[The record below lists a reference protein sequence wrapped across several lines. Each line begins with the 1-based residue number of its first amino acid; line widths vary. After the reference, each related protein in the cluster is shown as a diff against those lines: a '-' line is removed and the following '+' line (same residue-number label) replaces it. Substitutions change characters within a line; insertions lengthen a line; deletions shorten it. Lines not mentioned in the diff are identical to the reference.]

1 MPEGAKPEGGNRKG
15 ASKADG
21 PKLPRVPLPVDG
33 IQVNTCKTI
42 GCENFGA
49 EPLPK
54 VSRGGVKAGESR
66 KADGFRV
73 DGHNTVKGWKR
84 LRCTKCGGHTT
95 FKSNAAIKE
104 EFDRITRPFARQ
116 AGPACQNPECSNFGL
131 DVASHPRLYHA
142 HGKTRYG
149 SPRWRCKACRRPVT
163 LKKVGRTE
171 RLTHENLNIF
181 RLLVLKNPIRSI
193 IKFTQL
199 NPKVIYDKI
208 DIIHR
213 QCVAFAADRE
223 RQLPEKEFPSLF
235 ISCDRQDYMVNWSNS
250 EDKRLTQLTAIAS
263 ADNISGYIFGHHVN
277 FDPDHEQ
284 VDVRQAAREC
294 GDFRIVEPAFRRFAR
309 LWLEEEME
317 QAALRDPGLDFP
329 PPPEEGGVEHL
340 IDARSAEMAAVPDP
354 EALERV
360 FESSR
365 TPKTGMQ
372 IHFEY
377 TVHAHFRLLAKLL
390 VGARKLRFYT
400 DQDDTIRSAILNSFK
415 WPVIEGRVE
424 AFFVRIDKSLD
435 VHSREALVQKSAKVI
450 NDTKKALDLP
460 MATDHEIVMHLVAVE
475 LRRMAK
481 NPAAKHWRDRWLYFP
496 ISTMHEPDKAVCH
509 ITTRS
514 DYDLDDPDTV
524 WWLAKLYSRA
534 SLHAIDRYFMQVRR
548 LISLLE
554 RPISTPSNV
563 GKVWRG
569 YGPYNPRMV
578 QKLLDI
584 FRVVYNYV
592 ELDPA
597 RRRKEEPTPAMK
609 LGLAKGYVRLDDI
622 LYFEP

>member
-1 MPEGAKPEGGNRKG
+1 MPEGAKQGGGKRK

-49 EPLPK
+49 EPLAE
-54 VSRGGVKAGESR
+54 VTRGRVKAGESR

-73 DGHNTVKGWKR
+73 DAHNTVKGWKR

-104 EFDRITRPFARQ
+104 EFDRIARPFARQ
-116 AGPACQNPECSNFGL
+116 ASPACQNPECSNCGL

-142 HGKTRYG
+142 HGKTKSG

-171 RLTHENLNIF
+171 HTTHENLNIF

-199 NPKVIYDKI
+199 NPKVVYDKI

-223 RQLPEKEFPSLF
+223 RDLLEMEFPSLF

-250 EDKRLTQLTAIAS
+250 EDKRVTQLTAIAS
-263 ADNISGYIFGHHVN
+263 ADNISGYVFGHHVN

-284 VDVRQAAREC
+284 VDIRRAAREC
-294 GDFRIVEPAFRRFAR
+294 GDFKIVEPAFRRFAR
-309 LWLEEEME
+309 LWLEEEMK
-317 QAALRDPGLDFP
+317 QAAKRDPGLDFP

-340 IDARSAEMAAVPDP
+340 IEARSAEMAAVPDP

-372 IHFEY
+372 VHFEY
-377 TVHAHFRLLAKLL
+377 TVHAHFRLLARLL
-390 VGARKLRFYT
+390 VGPRKLRFYT
-400 DQDDTIRSAILNSFK
+400 DHHPRRLRPGRSRYGVVAGQALQPGQPARDRPLLHAGAAPDQPAGTADLDAEQRRQGLARIRYVFHRAFRC
-415 WPVIEGRVE
+415 GRRRFPCGWISTGPTRTSTL
-424 AFFVRIDKSLD
+424 AASTSHRSP
-435 VHSREALVQKSAKVI
+435 ALS
-450 NDTKKALDLP
+450 KALW
-460 MATDHEIVMHLVAVE
+460 A
-475 LRRMAK
+475 
-481 NPAAKHWRDRWLYFP
+481 NSCRWL
-496 ISTMHEPDKAVCH
+496 
-509 ITTRS
+509 
-514 DYDLDDPDTV
+514 
-524 WWLAKLYSRA
+524 A
-534 SLHAIDRYFMQVRR
+534 SSAL
-548 LISLLE
+548 
-554 RPISTPSNV
+554 
-563 GKVWRG
+563 
-569 YGPYNPRMV
+569 
-578 QKLLDI
+578 
-584 FRVVYNYV
+584 
-592 ELDPA
+592 
-597 RRRKEEPTPAMK
+597 
-609 LGLAKGYVRLDDI
+609 
-622 LYFEP
+622 